1 MILCCGEAL
10 IDMIEAQGAYTPH
23 PGGAVYN
30 TAIALGRLERSV
42 GFLSGLSNDVFG
54 TLLREGLQAS
64 HVDTSHVMFSDR
76 PTTLAF
82 VRLVNGNASYM
93 FYDENTAGRSLD
105 KSSLP
110 AIQPCISVAS
120 A

>member
-82 VRLVNGNASYM
+82 VRIPPPSAGGATTCSRSASARSGSRRP
-93 FYDENTAGRSLD
+93 TAAGR
-105 KSSLP
+105 
-110 AIQPCISVAS
+110 
-120 A
+120 